1 MNSLEAKSIFELTIP
16 ERVQES
22 VGWPSPAEVTGGRRL
37 EINVLCTSVQ
47 ATVRAMEKAV
57 EFARGLNARVHLL
70 AAQEVS
76 YKVPLESSPVAVEFQ
91 EALFRKIAQ
100 RYDVDARVDIF
111 LCRDAEQTFLQH
123 LPRHS
128 LVVLGS
134 PKRWWPTREERLAR
148 HLRHSGHEVVVVYGK
163 GNSNA

>member
-1 MNSLEAKSIFELTIP
+1 MNSIEAKWIFELTIP

-22 VGWPSPAEVTGGRRL
+22 VGRPAPAEITGGRRL
-37 EINVLCTSVQ
+37 EINVLCTSVP

-57 EFARGLNARVHLL
+57 EFAHGLNARVRLL
-70 AAQEVS
+70 VAQEVS
-76 YKVPLESSPVAVEFQ
+76 YAVPLESSPVAVEFQ
-91 EALFRKIAQ
+91 EASFRQIAQ
-100 RYDVDARVDIF
+100 SCDVEARVDIF

-134 PKRWWPTREERLAR
+134 PRRWWPTCEERLAR
-148 HLRHSGHEVVVVYGK
+148 NLRRSGHEVVVVYGK

>member
-1 MNSLEAKSIFELTIP
+1 MNSVEAKSIFELTIP
-16 ERVQES
+16 ERGHES
-22 VGWPSPAEVTGGRRL
+22 VGWPVPAEVTGGRRL
-37 EINVLCTSVQ
+37 EVNVLSTGVP

-76 YKVPLESSPVAVEFQ
+76 YKVPLETPPVAAGFQ
-91 EALFRKIAQ
+91 ESLLREIAQ
-100 RYDVDARVDIF
+100 TCNVETRIDIF

-134 PKRWWPTREERLAR
+134 PRRWWPTREERLAR
-148 HLRHSGHEVVVVYGK
+148 HLRRSGHEVVVVYGK
-163 GNSNA
+163 GNSHA

>member
-1 MNSLEAKSIFELTIP
+1 MNSVEAKSIFELTVP
-16 ERVQES
+16 ERGRE
-22 VGWPSPAEVTGGRRL
+22 GIGRPAPAEVTGGRRL
-37 EINVLCTSVQ
+37 EINVLCTSVP
-47 ATVRAMEKAV
+47 ATVRAMERAV
-57 EFARGLNARVHLL
+57 EFAHGLNARVHLL

-76 YKVPLESSPVAVEFQ
+76 YAVPLESSPVAVEFQ

-100 RYDVDARVDIF
+100 SCDVETRVDIF

-148 HLRHSGHEVVVVYGK
+148 HLRRSGHEVVVVYGK

>member
-1 MNSLEAKSIFELTIP
+1 MNSIEAKSIFELTIP
-16 ERVQES
+16 ERGRES
-22 VGWPSPAEVTGGRRL
+22 VGRPAPAEVTGGRRL
-37 EINVLCTSVQ
+37 EVNVLCTSVP
-47 ATVRAMEKAV
+47 ATVRAMERAV

-70 AAQEVS
+70 VAQQVS
-76 YKVPLESSPVAVEFQ
+76 YAAPLETPPVAVEFQ

-100 RYDVDARVDIF
+100 NCDVEARVDIF

-134 PKRWWPTREERLAR
+134 PKRWWPTREERMAR
-148 HLRHSGHEVVVVYGK
+148 HLRRSGHEVVVVYGK
-163 GNSNA
+163 EKSRA